1 MKKLS
6 IGQSVAGFLIGLL
19 VLAIVGLAGY
29 GGYVLVKDNL
39 IKDNKPGES
48 EEQKPENNTDT
59 PTTPEEE
66 IAATA
71 VAEYMA
77 N

>member
-6 IGQSVAGFLIGLL
+6 VGQSVAGFLIGLL

-39 IKDNKPGES
+39 IKDNNPA
-48 EEQKPENNTDT
+48 QTKPEDNKGDQ
-59 PTTPEEE
+59 TTPEED

-71 VAEYMA
+71 VAECMA
-77 N
+77 NN